1 MDVKYWSSFPKRSK
15 EHWTA
20 FLRRTNC
27 KNWVPLLI
35 LLLQIIFSFAFP
47 RWGRDP
53 EVALVPGFFMWFCFQ
68 KTEETSIYPQ
78 HLWESQPSYMERRDL
93 FAPCGMEITV
103 LSAAWKTLPNVTYA
117 NKMAFEM
124 PNTKCMCV
132 CEYLYTYKHIWL
144 AHVCV
149 WVHTHARVCACLCVL
164 RMLGKWWIITA

>member
-1 MDVKYWSSFPKRSK
+1 MDVKYWSAFPKRSK

-20 FLRRTNC
+20 FLRRTNY
-27 KNWVPLLI
+27 KNGVPLLI

-53 EVALVPGFFMWFCFQ
+53 EAALAFGFFMWFCFQ
-68 KTEETSIYPQ
+68 KTEETAIYPQ

-117 NKMAFEM
+117 NKMAFVNAQHKMYVCVNIYIHTNIYGLHMYVCEC
-124 PNTKCMCV
+124 TRMCV
-132 CEYLYTYKHIWL
+132 CVH
-144 AHVCV
+144 ACV
-149 WVHTHARVCACLCVL
+149 F
-164 RMLGKWWIITA
+164 